1 MTTISNKCSIVKII
15 NNSTMMLFEIE
26 IYRKKPYNFIPDIV
40 EIGKRIIVINWLN
53 WKIKVG
59 YQLLKEKG

>member
-1 MTTISNKCSIVKII
+1 
-15 NNSTMMLFEIE
+15 MLFEIE
-26 IYRKKPYNFIPDIV
+26 IYRKKPYNLIPDIV
-40 EIGKRIIVINWLN
+40 EISKRIVVINWLN

>member
-1 MTTISNKCSIVKII
+1 
-15 NNSTMMLFEIE
+15 MMLFEIE
-26 IYRKKPYNFIPDIV
+26 IYRKKPYNLIPDIV
-40 EIGKRIIVINWLN
+40 EIGKCIVVINWLN